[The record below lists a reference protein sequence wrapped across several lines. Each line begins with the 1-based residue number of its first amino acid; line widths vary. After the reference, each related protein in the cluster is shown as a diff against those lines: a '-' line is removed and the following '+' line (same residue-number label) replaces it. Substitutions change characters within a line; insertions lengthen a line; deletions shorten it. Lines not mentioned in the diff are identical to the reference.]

1 MREKVIIFIA
11 SLIIASEL
19 MTINAAAYIDPSATS
34 YVIQI
39 VVGIVVG
46 GSAVAG
52 VVISRLKKKA
62 KDKLGIDLERKE
74 NEADVHVYDAEDDV
88 NDDDSIG
95 S

>member
-11 SLIIASEL
+11 SLVIASEM
-19 MTINAAAYIDPSATS
+19 MTINAAAYVDPSAAS
-34 YVIQI
+34 YVIQL

-74 NEADVHVYDAEDDV
+74 NESDVHVYDADDDV
-88 NDDDSIG
+88 NDDDNIES
-95 S
+95 